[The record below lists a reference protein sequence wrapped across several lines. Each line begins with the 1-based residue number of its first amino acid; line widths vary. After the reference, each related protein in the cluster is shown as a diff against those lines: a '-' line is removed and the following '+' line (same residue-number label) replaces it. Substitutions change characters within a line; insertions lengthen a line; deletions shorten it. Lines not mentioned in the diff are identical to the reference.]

1 MNVSIVNGP
10 TLCVVSGQ
18 SNALLELQKTIA
30 HFDAKNLPRSD
41 PAKKRPR
48 VKYST
53 STAFL
58 SVGAAFH
65 SPINQT
71 VVADIIQDAKRVG
84 FVPSKLRIP
93 VYHSETGDDLT
104 VVEQDQDMLLRQ
116 VVEMQAVRSFDFRN
130 TLKHVRYE
138 NTRIT
143 HILDFG
149 PSDGTAKLC
158 AGLKK
163 EEDLLI
169 IATGGATAS
178 RKTGDGALVGLE
190 SMLARDA
197 PLWKSDLS

>member
-30 HFDAKNLPRSD
+30 HFDAKNLPVSD
-41 PAKKRPR
+41 PAKKRSR
-48 VKYST
+48 IKYST

-71 VVADIIQDAKRVG
+71 VVDDIMQDAKRVG
-84 FVPSKLRIP
+84 FVPEKLSIP
-93 VYHSETGDDLT
+93 VYHSETGDDLIDANLDPE
-104 VVEQDQDMLLRQ
+104 VLLKQ
-116 VVEMQAVRSFDFRN
+116 VVEMQAIRSFDFRN
-130 TLKHVRYE
+130 TLKNVRYE
-138 NTRIT
+138 KTQIT

-163 EEDLLI
+163 EEDLI
-169 IATGGATAS
+169 VIAAGGATAS
-178 RKTGDGALVGLE
+178 RKSADGALVGIN
-190 SMLARDA
+190 SMLDRDT
-197 PLWKSDLS
+197 PLWKSDVS